1 MIRAKEEDNN
11 LEVILFFHGRLV
23 VHGFDAAEVG
33 TVIPADVYLFDAML
47 SKERAGVLQTIL
59 LNAEVKI
66 ENVGHIVGIC
76 APAVGVIAKVA
87 ELPNLKRGSD
97 RLSPQHYQN

>member
-11 LEVILFFHGRLV
+11 LEVILFFHCRLV
-23 VHGFDAAEVG
+23 VHGRDAAEVG
-33 TVIPADVYLFDAML
+33 TVIPADVYLFDAIL
-47 SKERAGVLQTIL
+47 SKERAGVLQTM
-59 LNAEVKI
+59 LNAEVKL

-87 ELPNLKRGSD
+87 ELPNLKRGSG
-97 RLSPQHYQN
+97 RFSPQHYQN